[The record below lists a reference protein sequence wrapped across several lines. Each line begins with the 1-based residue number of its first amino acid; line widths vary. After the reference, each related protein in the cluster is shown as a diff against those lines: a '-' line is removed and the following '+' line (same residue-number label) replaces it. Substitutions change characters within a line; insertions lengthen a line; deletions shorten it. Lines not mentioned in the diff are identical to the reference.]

1 MKKLKFAAMSVVAAG
16 LLIVPA
22 RLLSAAR
29 PTTVA
34 PTRVDPITIVTA
46 ATTTA
51 VGATSGNALAAP
63 VTVPRRPPALS
74 TFR

>member
-1 MKKLKFAAMSVVAAG
+1 MKKLHFAAMSVVAAG

-22 RLLSAAR
+22 RLFSAR
-29 PTTVA
+29 PPTVT
-34 PTRVDPITIVTA
+34 PTRVDPIAIVTA

-51 VGATSGNALAAP
+51 VAATSGNALAAP
-63 VTVPRRPPALS
+63 VLVPRRPPALS